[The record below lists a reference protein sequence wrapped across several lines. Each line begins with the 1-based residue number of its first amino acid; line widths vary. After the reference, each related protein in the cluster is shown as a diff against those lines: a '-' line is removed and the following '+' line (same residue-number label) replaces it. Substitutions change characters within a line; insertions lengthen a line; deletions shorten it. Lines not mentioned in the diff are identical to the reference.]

1 METEFL
7 KKHAIRKKTGTS
19 AGYSPYGKMI
29 SVKRNSFR
37 TQHMKMQGF
46 VNKFCFRNPRK
57 GSGKGICG
65 KRKPKIA
72 IYSVAAGA
80 EKLRMVVVHNFRT
93 ENYTVFELIDNKN
106 LLIILK
112 YKGTQKHCG
121 CFSTDYK
128 NK

>member
-1 METEFL
+1 
-7 KKHAIRKKTGTS
+7 
-19 AGYSPYGKMI
+19 
-29 SVKRNSFR
+29 
-37 TQHMKMQGF
+37 
-46 VNKFCFRNPRK
+46 
-57 GSGKGICG
+57 
-65 KRKPKIA
+65 
-72 IYSVAAGA
+72 
-80 EKLRMVVVHNFRT
+80 MVVVHNFRV